1 MEKWTW
7 IIRNAVIV
15 LIVIAL
21 SFVLK
26 HQVENEITVR
36 VVSPNKVVMNTIA
49 KIVAVAIGKQTAK
62 QSIDAAFEKIYK
74 IERLMNRYDPNS
86 QLSKVNMLAAK
97 GPVKVDKELFDILQK
112 SVDYYKLT
120 DGAFDI
126 TVAPLIDLWKKCA
139 EANSMPTD
147 EQLAEVKKIIGCD
160 KLLLDSNDFSVRFAV
175 EGMKL
180 DLGGIAKGFAV
191 DLAGKEMSKA
201 GADGGFIA
209 IGGEIGCF
217 GKTEKGENWI
227 IGIHNPFV
235 PQGQDENVIAKLV
248 LSDKN
253 VSTSGNYRRFYEIGG
268 RRFSHIL
275 NPKTGKSADELA
287 SVTVITSDGTQA
299 DALATAISVLGA
311 EKGLDLIEKTKDI
324 AAILIK
330 SGSGQIIKSSGVE
343 QYLVK

>member
-26 HQVENEITVR
+26 HQVENEIIVR
-36 VVSPNKVVMNTIA
+36 VDSPNKVVMNTIA
-49 KIVAVAIGKQTAK
+49 KIAAVAVGKQTAK
-62 QSIDAAFEKIYK
+62 QSIDAGFEKIRK

-97 GPVKVDKELFDILQK
+97 ENVKVDRELFDILQK
-112 SVDYYKLT
+112 SVYYYKLT

-139 EANSMPTD
+139 EANSMPID
-147 EQLAEVKKIIGCD
+147 EQLAEVKKIIGSD
-160 KLLLDSNDFSVRFAV
+160 KLLLNPNDCSVRFAA

-180 DLGGIAKGFAV
+180 DLGGIAKGLAV
-191 DLAGKEMSKA
+191 DLAEEEMKKA
-201 GADGGFIA
+201 GTAGGFIA
-209 IGGEIGCF
+209 IGGEISCF

-227 IGIHNPFV
+227 IGIYNPFV
-235 PQGQDENVIAKLV
+235 PQGQDENVIAKLA
-248 LSDKN
+248 LSDRN

-268 RRFSHIL
+268 KRFSHII

-287 SVTVITSDGTQA
+287 SVTIITSDGSQA
-299 DALATAISVLGA
+299 DALATAVSVLGA
-311 EKGLDLIEKTKDI
+311 EKGLDLIEKTNDTE
-324 AAILIK
+324 AILIK
-330 SGSGQIIKSSGVE
+330 AGSGEIIKSSGVE